1 MFYKIYQPHPALKGF
16 INNIEVIHVSFDM
29 PIEYISVLNPPVA
42 EKRLF
47 FYPFELPTVEYVGQS
62 EKVVQPRSILV
73 GRQISRL
80 QLNMKPN
87 TLCIKVGFQPSG
99 LYRLLGM
106 PLNEYEVDGAPDS
119 RYALDKEIIF
129 INEQLQSAA
138 SYDQM
143 VSIIQAFFLKKLK
156 QLRPTMPVDNVLM
169 NIVKKGGLMTVEDM
183 ANSACIGFRQLERQF
198 QQRIGMTPKF
208 FARLA
213 RFTKAWKMK
222 EGNPTM
228 SWTNIAYQCGYFDQ
242 MHFIRDF
249 KEFAGVPPSVI
260 ETEIKKYRHVLP
272 IQTLFE

>member
-16 INNIEVIHVSFDM
+16 INNIEVIHVLFDM

-47 FYPFELPTVEYVGQS
+47 FYPFELPLVEYDGKS
-62 EKVVQPRSILV
+62 EKVVQPRSILI
-73 GRQISRL
+73 GRQFSRIH
-80 QLNMKPN
+80 LNLKPN
-87 TLCIKVGFQPSG
+87 TLCLKVGFQPSG

-106 PLNEYEVDGAPDS
+106 PLNEYEIDGAPDS
-119 RYALDKEIIF
+119 RYALDKEIVF
-129 INEQLQSAA
+129 INEQLQLAA

-143 VSIIQAFFLKKLK
+143 VSIIQTFFLKKVK
-156 QLRPTMPVDNVLM
+156 QLGPALPVDTVLST
-169 NIVKKGGLMTVEDM
+169 IVKKGGLMTVENM
-183 ANSACIGFRQLERQF
+183 ANAANIGFRQLERQF

-208 FARLA
+208 FARLS
-213 RFTKAWKMK
+213 RFTKAWTMK

-249 KEFAGVPPSVI
+249 KEFAGVLPSVI
-260 ETEIKKYRHVLP
+260 EAEIKEYRHVLP
-272 IQTLFE
+272 IQTLFD

>member
-16 INNIEVIHVSFDM
+16 INNIEVIHVLFDM
-29 PIEYISVLNPPVA
+29 PIEYISILNPPVA

-106 PLNEYEVDGAPDS
+106 PLNEYEIDGAPDS
-119 RYALDKEIIF
+119 RYILDKEIVF
-129 INEQLQSAA
+129 INEQLQSAT

-143 VSIIQAFFLKKLK
+143 IAIIQAFFLKKLK
-156 QLRPTMPVDNVLM
+156 LLRPSMPVDTVLM

-213 RFTKAWKMK
+213 RFTKAWRIK

-260 ETEIKKYRHVLP
+260 ETEIKEYRHVLP
-272 IQTLFE
+272 IQTLFD

>member
-99 LYRLLGM
+99 LYRLLGT

-119 RYALDKEIIF
+119 RYALDKEIVF
-129 INEQLQSAA
+129 INEQLQTVA

-143 VSIIQAFFLKKLK
+143 IEIIQAFFLKKLK
-156 QLRPTMPVDNVLM
+156 QLRPIMPVDNVLM